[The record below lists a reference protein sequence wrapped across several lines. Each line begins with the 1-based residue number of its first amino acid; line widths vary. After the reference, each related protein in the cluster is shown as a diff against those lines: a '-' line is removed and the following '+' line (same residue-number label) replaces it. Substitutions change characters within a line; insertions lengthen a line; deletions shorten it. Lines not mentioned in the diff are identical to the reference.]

1 MNIELLLTN
10 VGYLFSATITISLGF
25 FVLFKSKQEM
35 VNIVFFLFSM
45 AAATFMIS
53 HVIGINLTDPEAS
66 RRIFMSNVC
75 NVFIV
80 AFNTHWVLILIEKV
94 RESRKALKLIYFGAF
109 AYALLVFIFPE
120 SFMLP
125 STPRMYF
132 PNYYVPGPL
141 YPYMTLYFFSVMGYF
156 LYRIISTYRHAD
168 ALMKNRLRYIIVG
181 LIFGYGV
188 GVTPLLLLYGI
199 EFDPIISIMVGLY
212 TVPFAYSIVKYE
224 LMDIKIV
231 AKRALLYAGLVI
243 LAGLVLSALNYVNLS
258 IIDYFPAF
266 PKWALPFGSAFVVVV
281 LSIFIWNKIRESDA
295 LKYEF
300 INIISHKFRTPITH
314 IKWEAENLQNSS
326 SLSTE
331 DRDSLK
337 RIDASNRHLIELTDL
352 LLSLA
357 DTEAEKFL
365 FKLERTDIV
374 SMVRGIV
381 ADFKTKCAHHQ
392 IDFDAK
398 IPDSPI
404 FVSIDQKRI
413 RLVIQILL
421 DNALS
426 YTATKGRIDLHAN
439 VSENEVSIAITD
451 TGIGISKKD
460 LPLIFSRFF
469 RSSKAKTYD
478 TEGMGVGLFMARSIL
493 EKHDGMLK
501 VSSPGENK
509 GSTFEIV
516 LPIRREIGV

>member
-1 MNIELLLTN
+1 MNLELLITN
-10 VGYLFSATITISLGF
+10 IGFTISAVTTIGLGI
-25 FVLFKSKQEM
+25 FVLFKSKQET
-35 VNIVFFLFSM
+35 VNIIFFLFSI
-45 AAATFMIS
+45 AAATFMVS
-53 HVIGINLTDPEAS
+53 HVIGINMTDPEAS
-66 RRIFMSNVC
+66 RRVFMSNVC

-80 AFNTHWVLILIEKV
+80 ALNTHWVLILIDKV
-94 RESRKALKLIYFGAF
+94 RESRRALKLIYFGAF
-109 AYALLVFIFPE
+109 AYVILVAIFPA
-120 SFMLP
+120 SFLLP
-125 STPRMYF
+125 STPRLYF
-132 PNYYVPGPL
+132 PSYYVPGPL
-141 YPYMTLYFFSVMGYF
+141 YPYMSIYFFVVMGYF
-156 LYRIISTYRHAD
+156 LYQIISTYRNAD

-181 LIFGYGV
+181 LIFGYSV

-199 EFDPIISIMVGLY
+199 NFDPIISILVGLY
-212 TVPFAYSIVKYE
+212 TMPFAYSIVKYE

-231 AKRALLYAGLVI
+231 AKRALLYASLVVLVGLI
-243 LAGLVLSALNYVNLS
+243 LSALNYVNLS
-258 IIDYFPAF
+258 IIDYFPTF
-266 PKWALPFGSAFVVVV
+266 PRWLLPFGSSFVVVV
-281 LSIFIWNKIRESDA
+281 LSIFVWNKIRESDD

-314 IKWEAENLQNSS
+314 IKWEAENLQNSP
-326 SLSTE
+326 SLSND

-357 DTEAEKFL
+357 DSDAE
-365 FKLERTDIV
+365 IV
-374 SMVRGIV
+374 GMVRGIV
-381 ADFKTKCAHHQ
+381 ADYKTKCAHHK
-392 IDFDAK
+392 IEFDAK
-398 IPDSPI
+398 IPDTPI

-413 RLVIQILL
+413 RLVLQILL

-426 YTATKGRIDLHAN
+426 YTAIKGRIDLHLN
-439 VSENEVSIAITD
+439 VSETEVSITVTD

-493 EKHDGMLK
+493 EKHEGVLK

-516 LPIRREIGV
+516 LPIRREIGI